1 MLCPHRP
8 YKAYPEVSKAL
19 IESCQVPGATP
30 QQSTSLLR
38 ISTTSQVFLL
48 RSQVQSAWL
57 QPHAISMS
65 TFKLK
70 ISQASRGRAKPY
82 HRPSPKLLAEI
93 ILMGG
98 TGPRTNQLLLIS
110 LSVAKQAL
118 QSLGMPAC
126 MITSLE
132 SFKFP
137 AQLVLNTPAAA
148 LRQQNAPPSLQPE
161 ALHMDAELPS
171 SLDPSPPVL
180 EERERYSL
188 TQHPTL
194 ARSTLLQLQLREFK
208 AWCTRDFQAGRAYA
222 SVQSITWESTEKECM
237 LLLGFAHFKKQWAQP
252 GLAAGVNASVINAYI
267 SAKKARGDAWSTALK
282 TFAVLLKLISWWLS
296 KPSLAADS
304 VHKLV
309 ALQAWLVDMRMQ
321 LTKVWHNAIRDPVT
335 MQEEGKWMHARE
347 VVCLFDKHRAEVMHA
362 FADATSVLSPAQARR
377 VHDVTLC
384 CCLFGYM
391 PPLRLYCIRTMV
403 APHVSRVCP
412 EEGCSTPARP
422 CAGNRVM
429 INPAGS
435 LCFHLPHHKN
445 AMRWG
450 KLAIQFDVPLGLLE
464 LMQLYI
470 DKARPV
476 LLAECEVSLP
486 EFFLTSTGLRF
497 TSARFC
503 QYFQEIMVR
512 MGAPAI
518 APKDLRH
525 IFVVDRCDDT
535 NAPGPVNA
543 GAAMVMGHSERA
555 WAEVYDLRFARRMAN
570 DAVSAMA
577 DWRAHHL
584 RDQGAVGTSGG
595 VEVDIE
601 RSFVTHADGMMQA
614 AAVEDGEGVDGDESD
629 EELLAFARSQPV
641 HNPRRISSSPES
653 ENDLQIELP

>member
-1 MLCPHRP
+1 M
-8 YKAYPEVSKAL
+8 
-19 IESCQVPGATP
+19 
-30 QQSTSLLR
+30 TSNIVMITL
-38 ISTTSQVFLL
+38 
-48 RSQVQSAWL
+48 SA
-57 QPHAISMS
+57 
-65 TFKLK
+65 
-70 ISQASRGRAKPY
+70 
-82 HRPSPKLLAEI
+82 
-93 ILMGG
+93 
-98 TGPRTNQLLLIS
+98 
-110 LSVAKQAL
+110 AKQAL
-118 QSLGMPAC
+118 DSLGMPQC
-126 MITSLE
+126 MIKALDSLK
-132 SFKFP
+132 ST
-137 AQLVLNTPAAA
+137 AQLVLNTPTAA

-161 ALHMDAELPS
+161 HLHMDATLPS

-180 EERERYSL
+180 GERERYSL
-188 TQHPTL
+188 TQHPAL
-194 ARSTLLQLQLREFK
+194 SLSTSLQLQLREFK

-222 SVQSITWESTEKECM
+222 SVQSITWEQTEKEIM
-237 LLLGFAHFKKQWAQP
+237 LLLGFAHYKKGWVQP
-252 GLAAGVNASVINAYI
+252 GLAAGVNASLINAYI
-267 SAKKARGDAWSTALK
+267 AARKSRGDAWSTGLK
-282 TFAVLLKLISWWLS
+282 TFSAVLKLIAWWQS

-304 VHKLV
+304 VQKLV
-309 ALQAWLVDMRMQ
+309 ALQAWLVDMRAQ
-321 LTKVWHNAIRDPVT
+321 LSKVWHNVARDPVSL
-335 MQEEGKWMHARE
+335 QEEGKWMHARD

-362 FADATSVLSPAQARR
+362 FADASTGLSPAQARR
-377 VHDVTLC
+377 VHDVTMC
-384 CCLFGYM
+384 CCMFGWM

-412 EEGCSTPARP
+412 EEGCSTPRRP

-445 AMRWG
+445 ALRWG
-450 KLAIQFDVPLGLLE
+450 KLAIQFEVPPGLLE

-476 LLAECEVSLP
+476 LLAESEVSLP

-497 TSARFC
+497 SSPRFC

-535 NAPGPVNA
+535 TAPGPMNA

-555 WAEVYDLRFARRMAN
+555 WAGVYDLRFARRLAT

-595 VEVDIE
+595 VQVDIE
-601 RSFVTHADGMMQA
+601 GPFVTHADGMMQTA
-614 AAVEDGEGVDGDESD
+614 ADEDGEGVDGDESD
-629 EELLAFARSQPV
+629 EELLTFARSRPV
-641 HNPRRISSSPES
+641 HGPRRISSSPES
-653 ENDLQIELP
+653 EADIQIEIS